1 MTLPEI
7 PQPPR
12 QKPSPVLLVFLV
24 LPVLMLGAAAV
35 MILNSRA
42 PDTTLP
48 PTPPAVTVPLLPTP
62 VNLADTPLIDF
73 ELTTLDGEQVRLS
86 DYAGR
91 LVFLNFWQTTCE
103 PCKRELPAFASFV
116 AEQPEDGVAILT
128 VNVAE
133 NADDVRTFLQEQGV
147 SGLTVPL
154 DPDAQVAS
162 SYGVFQIP
170 VTFAIN
176 GDGLI
181 RYIKYG
187 EITREDIDGYIEG
200 MLAENL

>member
-1 MTLPEI
+1 M
-7 PQPPR
+7 
-12 QKPSPVLLVFLV
+12 
-24 LPVLMLGAAAV
+24 M
-35 MILNSRA
+35 LNSLN
-42 PDTTLP
+42 PSTTLP

-73 ELTTLDGEQVRLS
+73 TLTTLDGETVRLS
-86 DYAGR
+86 DYGGR

-116 AEQPEDGVAILT
+116 AEQPDDGVAVLT

-133 NADDVRTFLQEQGV
+133 NADIVRTFLQEQGV
-147 SGLTVPL
+147 SGLIVPL
-154 DPDAQVAS
+154 DPDANVAS

-187 EITREDIDGYIEG
+187 EITRDDIDGYIQG
-200 MLAENL
+200 MLAEDL